1 MDTPQNHIWG
11 PALWMILHSTA
22 ERIGTKYLHQLP
34 QEEIRLWTTLLN
46 SLKYSLPCPHCKK
59 HYTSYLATNPIMN
72 PFTKDNIRNWLFQLH
87 NQVNER
93 TGKNNKFI
101 IEQLSELYDKPFCF
115 TDYIKIIIQ
124 QMIQSIKLG
133 WSSRNDIQKT
143 IRILEEMKRFY
154 DFF

>member
-1 MDTPQNHIWG
+1 
-11 PALWMILHSTA
+11 
-22 ERIGTKYLHQLP
+22 
-34 QEEIRLWTTLLN
+34 
-46 SLKYSLPCPHCKK
+46 
-59 HYTSYLATNPIMN
+59 MN